1 MENDR
6 IWEHFQTT
14 RVDAFDRAH
23 GRYLAM
29 AAAAR
34 RRFGRDGG
42 RVLNIGVGPGRL
54 ERILLE
60 RGWRV
65 ASLDPSASAL
75 AALAGLDV
83 NARCGYAQ
91 EMPFEAGAFDVVVA
105 SEVLEHIEPA
115 TRAQVLTEIPRVLAP
130 GGWFIG
136 SVPYREV
143 LADQEVICP
152 DCAKVFHRWGHVS
165 SFDIPQLRAELSST
179 FEPVA
184 CRRLS
189 FVDWHAARSP
199 AAFIKTVA
207 QSLLGRMGQGIAS
220 PSIEFAARNPG
231 DR

>member
-1 MENDR
+1 MDNDR

-23 GRYLAM
+23 GRYAAM

-34 RRFGRDGG
+34 LRFGRDGG

-65 ASLDPSASAL
+65 ASLDPSANAL
-75 AALAGLDV
+75 ATLAGLDV
-83 NARCGYAQ
+83 DARVGYAQ
-91 EMPFEAGAFDVVVA
+91 QMPFAAGAFDVVVA

-115 TRAQVLTEIPRVLAP
+115 TRSQVLAEIPRVLSP
-130 GGWFIG
+130 GGWFVG

-152 DCAKVFHRWGHVS
+152 DCDKVFHRWGHVS
-165 SFDIPQLRAELSST
+165 SFDIPQMQSELAQF
-179 FEPVA
+179 FEAVS

-189 FVDWHAARSP
+189 FVDWRAARSP
-199 AAFIKTVA
+199 MRLAKTVA
-207 QSLLGRMGQGIAS
+207 QAVLGRMGEAMS
-220 PSIEFAARNPG
+220 NPSIEFGARKPA